1 MAEQGQRGAVR
12 WRRLATESIVIG
24 LGVFLGLAADAA
36 WDARQDGI
44 REIDYL
50 RLLDADLIATER
62 GLARV
67 IEAQAAAGR
76 AASAALNG
84 INAIPQPP
92 ADSLARWLG
101 GGFYA
106 PRFEP
111 TMGTVVGLMQTGDIV
126 LISDQ
131 GLRTELLAYQQEAQS
146 FLNTG
151 GSFLELRIRAIEDLG
166 RMINVAALPTRT
178 VLVSRV
184 LPPPDFDSLGQ
195 VPAFLSAVS
204 ILATAV
210 ANREQFLEAL
220 EARVR
225 QVREALDRA
234 MESQG
239 LRFAAP

>member
-1 MAEQGQRGAVR
+1 MAEQGQRGVVR
-12 WRRLATESIVIG
+12 WRRLAVESFVIA

-36 WDARQDGI
+36 WGARQDGI
-44 REIDYL
+44 HELSYL
-50 RLLDADLIATER
+50 HQLDADLMATER
-62 GLARV
+62 GLAQAM
-67 IEAQAAAGR
+67 EAQAAAVR

-84 INAIPQPP
+84 INAIAQPP
-92 ADSLARWLG
+92 SDSLAQWLG
-101 GGFYA
+101 GAFHA

-111 TMGTVVGLMQTGDIV
+111 TMGTVVGLIQTGDIV

-151 GSFLELRIRAIEDLG
+151 GRFLELRLRAIEDLG
-166 RMINVAALPTRT
+166 RMTNVAALPTRT
-178 VLVSRV
+178 VLVNRA
-184 LPPPDFDSLGQ
+184 LPAPDFDSLSQ

-204 ILATAV
+204 ILATVA

-220 EARVR
+220 EAKVR
-225 QVREALDRA
+225 RVREALDRA

-239 LRFAAP
+239 LRSAAP